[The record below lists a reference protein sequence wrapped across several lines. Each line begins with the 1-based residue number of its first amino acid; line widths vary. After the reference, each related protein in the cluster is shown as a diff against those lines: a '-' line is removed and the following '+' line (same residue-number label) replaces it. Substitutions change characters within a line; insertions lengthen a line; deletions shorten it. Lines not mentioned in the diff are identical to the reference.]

1 MIYELKFI
9 IKLRKIKKFYLK
21 YFYSIEV
28 FGLVL
33 VILLKLYNC

>member
-1 MIYELKFI
+1 MIYELEFI

-21 YFYSIEV
+21 YYSIEV